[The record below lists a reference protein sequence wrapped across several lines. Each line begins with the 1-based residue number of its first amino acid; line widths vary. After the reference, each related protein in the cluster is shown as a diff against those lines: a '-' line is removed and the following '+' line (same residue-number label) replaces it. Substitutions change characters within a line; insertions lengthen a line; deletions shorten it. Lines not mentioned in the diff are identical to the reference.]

1 MKTQLI
7 IASALLMA
15 TGATAAEKPS
25 RFTSLRQLTPEV
37 LHELQ
42 GEGGAS
48 TRTMLTRT
56 NLPQETSYKRVA
68 HTSEAP
74 VAMQQPQA
82 RVSLSGAKFTGWLTA
97 NSQENGGYYQLDT
110 DGSYSMLWSN
120 KVAELGITLNNGW
133 IKNGKL
139 CGLGSLASGGI
150 VLYYN
155 YLEFDLATGAPLTET
170 PIGSDNLI
178 DLSNYY
184 LSSTYVAEEDRIYG
198 YTYADNEGSGY
209 NFCSSPASDIADV
222 TVIKHISDNTERTG
236 SICYHAED
244 GLFYGVNYNGEFVT
258 IDRKGMQNRLFKL
271 DVATLRTEP
280 SALVYSPLDDAF
292 LYCAYYFDYATQLYF
307 IHPEKKKADF
317 ITNMPS
323 DYQFTFLLNDD
334 CKYDATAPARP
345 EIVSM
350 DIAQGA
356 LEGKIVYRLPSKSAG
371 GDAISGNLDW
381 NLYID
386 NTLYKS
392 GNAASGSEVS
402 VDIKDLKQGLHV
414 IRMNTAKDGKTG
426 LSCVES
432 QYFGNGIPYA
442 PENVSIDGLKVSWDA
457 VTAAEYGA
465 YLDLSKLNY
474 EVYVNGDF
482 IESTQN
488 TAYTLKLDDTKPYS
502 AYAVTVKAKC
512 NGQTSASSQS
522 VKTLFGAP
530 FALPYGMTPTQ
541 AEADLTTVI
550 NADGSP
556 SYGEWAFSEAR
567 WHEPV
572 FYSGW
577 NLVKAD
583 DWLILPPVDCSD
595 ISHAFRITFDA
606 VCGGMASSD
615 ERFEVWCGS
624 APTVEA
630 MKTLIIPE
638 TAVSNFITEGWETF
652 SNLFL
657 PREAGPCYI
666 AIRAVSPPQSYS
678 LLVRKIKIE
687 ATDEPAAVPMAPT
700 DVKLVSKSD
709 ADLTAT
715 VSFKMPTTTISGS
728 EFAENSTLKAILK
741 AGDNIVDKE
750 AKAGETVTLTI
761 GTKQGT
767 NRIEALCSL
776 DGQNGQSATF
786 EVFTGTIPPNY
797 VENLQGTISEDNL
810 SIQLKWDEPLG
821 GQENLEG
828 YYSPEGMTYWLYEQ
842 VWNAEYE
849 VYEWLPVKEL
859 GNVKEYTY
867 SVADNARLGMKYVG
881 VVAANAGGIS
891 EALSYVFR
899 VVGRPYASIDEH
911 FDNGQ
916 THYGPMVVKTPSAEY
931 QNSGWDMVA
940 PEEVSS
946 SMWSVDVPYAMI
958 GYTDNEDGGKTRITL
973 PKFKTA
979 DVEYPTVTLTLWTG
993 EHSGKVSVY
1002 ATAYA
1007 NQTTA
1012 EKIFD
1017 VPASNAK
1024 WETFT
1029 IAIPEKYQNL
1039 GWLELSLDCTLDSY
1053 YTYTLLGGYTYGKG
1067 VAGVNDI
1074 SAAEGKSITYS
1085 DGAIAANGFKDGSLL
1100 TIYTMDGRVCA
1111 QATVKAGSACID
1123 MPEGIYIAKCADK
1136 TIKVLV
1142 K

>member
-15 TGATAAEKPS
+15 WGAMAAERPT
-25 RFTSLRQLTPEV
+25 RFTSLSQLTPEV
-37 LHELQ
+37 LQELQ
-42 GEGGAS
+42 GADGGS
-48 TRTMLTRT
+48 TRTML
-56 NLPQETSYKRVA
+56 NHNGKAKRDFEKRKS
-68 HTSEAP
+68 HTSAAP
-74 VAMQQPQA
+74 TAMQQPQA
-82 RVSLSGAKFTGWLTA
+82 RASLSGAKFTGWLTA
-97 NSQENGGYYQLDT
+97 NSEENGGYYQLDT

-120 KVAELGITLNNGW
+120 KVAELGISLTNGW
-133 IKNGKL
+133 VKDGKL
-139 CGLGSLASGGI
+139 CGLGSLSSGGI

-170 PIGSDNLI
+170 PIGADNLI

-184 LSSTYVAEEDRIYG
+184 ISSTYVAEEDRIYG
-198 YTYADNEGSGY
+198 YTYSDNEGSGY

-222 TVIKHISDNTERTG
+222 TVIKHLADNTERTA
-236 SICYHAED
+236 SICYRAED
-244 GLFYGVNYNGEFVT
+244 NLFYGVNYNGEFVT
-258 IDRKGMQNRLFKL
+258 IDHKGEQNKLFKL

-280 SALVYSPLDDAF
+280 SAIVYSPLDDCF
-292 LYCAYYFDYATQLYF
+292 LYCAYYYDYATQLYF
-307 IHPEKKKADF
+307 IHPEKKQADF
-317 ITNMPS
+317 ICNMPA

-334 CKYDATAPARP
+334 YKYDAAAPARP

-350 DIAQGA
+350 DIEQGA
-356 LEGKIVYRLPSKSAG
+356 LDGKIVYKLPSKSAG
-371 GDAISGNLDW
+371 GEALSGELDW
-381 NLYID
+381 TLYID
-386 NTLYKS
+386 NSVYKS
-392 GNAASGSEVS
+392 GKAAAGAEVT
-402 VDIKDLKQGLHV
+402 VDITGLKQGLHV
-414 IRMNTAKDGKTG
+414 IRMTATASGKTG
-426 LSCVES
+426 LSCVLS
-432 QYFGNGIPYA
+432 KYFGNGIPYA
-442 PENVSIDGLKVSWDA
+442 PENVSINGMKVTWDA
-457 VTAAEYGA
+457 VTEAEYGA

-482 IESTQN
+482 AGSTEN
-488 TAYTLKLDDTKPYS
+488 TEYTLQLDASKPYS
-502 AYAVTVKAKC
+502 SYHVTVKAKC
-512 NGQTSASSQS
+512 NNQTSAASQS

-530 FALPYGMTPTQ
+530 LALPYSMTPTQ

-556 SYGEWAFSEAR
+556 AYGEWAFSESR

-577 NLVKAD
+577 NLVDAD

-595 ISHAFRITFDA
+595 ISHAYRITFDA
-606 VCGGMASSD
+606 VCGGMASKD

-624 APTVEA
+624 APTLEA

-638 TAVSNFITEGWETF
+638 TSVSNFITEGWETF

-657 PREAGPCYI
+657 PREAGPCYL
-666 AIRAVSPPQSYS
+666 AIRALSPPNSYS
-678 LLVRKIKIE
+678 LLIRKIKIE

-700 DVKLVSKSD
+700 DVKLVEKSD
-709 ADLTAT
+709 AELTAT
-715 VSFKMPTTTISGS
+715 VSFKMPSATISGS
-728 EFAENSTLKAILK
+728 EFADDVELKAVLK
-741 AGDNIVDKE
+741 VGEISVEKD
-750 AKAGETVTLTI
+750 AKAGETVTLTV
-761 GTKQGT
+761 GTKQGN

-776 DGQNGQSATF
+776 NGQNGQSATL

-797 VENLQGTISEDNL
+797 VENLQGKISEDNL
-810 SIQLKWDEPLG
+810 SIMLKWDEPLG

-849 VYEWLPVKEL
+849 TYEWLPVKEL

-867 SVADNARLGMKYVG
+867 TVADNARLGMKYVG
-881 VVAANAGGIS
+881 VVAANAGGVS
-891 EALSYVFR
+891 EALSYVFK

-911 FDNGQ
+911 FDNAQ
-916 THYGPMVVKTPSAEY
+916 THYGPMVIKTPSTEY

-940 PEEVSS
+940 PEDVSS
-946 SMWSVDVPYAMI
+946 SMWSADVPYAMI

-979 DVEYPTVTLTLWTG
+979 GVEYPTVTLTLWTG
-993 EHSGKVSVY
+993 ENSGKVSVY
-1002 ATAYA
+1002 ATAYE
-1007 NQTTA
+1007 NQTSA

-1017 VPASNAK
+1017 VPAYNEK
-1024 WETFT
+1024 WKTVT

-1039 GWLELSLDCTLDSY
+1039 GWLELALDCTLDSY

-1067 VAGVNDI
+1067 VAGVNEI
-1074 SAAEGKSITYS
+1074 SVAEIKSIIYS
-1085 DGAIAANGFKDGSLL
+1085 DGAIAAKGFNDGNVL
-1100 TIYTMDGRVCA
+1100 TICSMDGRVCA
-1111 QATVKAGSACID
+1111 QATVKNGTACID

-1136 TIKVLV
+1136 TLKVVV